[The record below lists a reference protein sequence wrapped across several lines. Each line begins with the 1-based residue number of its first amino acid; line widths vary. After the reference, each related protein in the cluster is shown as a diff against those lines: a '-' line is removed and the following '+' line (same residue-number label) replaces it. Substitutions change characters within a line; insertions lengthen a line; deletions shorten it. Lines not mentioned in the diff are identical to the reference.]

1 MSQTSEFT
9 SETKPTVISLFFSD
23 TGGGHRRAVE
33 AIQAA
38 IEQICLERGTKKPVK
53 VLSDNVCEN
62 SHPINR
68 RFVEFYNYLLRHNQS
83 LMKYYYAFV
92 EWAKPDESELGWR
105 ITRPY
110 LERTI
115 RSFDSDLVVS
125 VHPMCNQYL
134 ARCLRETGLNAKTKM
149 ATVVTDPNG
158 DFWSGW
164 ASRGSD
170 LTVAP
175 NDLSKKRLID
185 LGVDENKIAVMGM
198 PVHPDFRN
206 PPTSSKEEFRHNL
219 GLTRDLP
226 TICINAGWAG
236 GGNMMDIYKAL
247 RKVSRP
253 VQVIFLC
260 GHNQEL
266 YATMKREARL
276 SPIPTAV
283 LPFHDRLSD
292 VMAAADL
299 MVTKAGGLTTFE
311 SIARRLPMAIDT
323 ITDPMP
329 QELGT
334 AQILVDQ
341 GLGQRINRPDDIVAI
356 AENMVLREEFAAR
369 PLPKAHQ
376 LDRVDAVFEIAETLL
391 KLAGVELAPVSIGAA
406 SGSTTDCASSVLDS
420 GDTVASC
427 SSPI

>member
-9 SETKPTVISLFFSD
+9 NQTKPTIISLFFSD

-33 AIQAA
+33 AIQTA
-38 IEQICLERGTKKPVK
+38 IEQICLERGSKNPVK
-53 VLSDNVCEN
+53 VFSDNVCEN

-68 RFVEFYNYLLRHNQS
+68 WFVQFYNYLLRHNQS

-110 LERTI
+110 LENIVRA
-115 RSFDSDLVVS
+115 FDPDLAVS

-134 ARCLRETGLNAKTKM
+134 ARCLKETGLKARTKM
-149 ATVVTDPNG
+149 VTVVTDPNG

-164 ASRGSD
+164 ACSGSD

-175 NDLSKKRLID
+175 NDLSKKRLMD

-236 GGNMMDIYKAL
+236 GGNMMDIYKSL
-247 RKVSRP
+247 HKVERP

-266 YATMKREARL
+266 YATMKREARH

-334 AQILVDQ
+334 AQILVEH
-341 GLGQRINRPDDIVAI
+341 GLAQCINTADDIVAI
-356 AENMVLREEFAAR
+356 AESMELREEFAAR

-376 LDRVDAVFEIAETLL
+376 LDRVDAVFEIAETIL
-391 KLAGVELAPVSIGAA
+391 KLAGVELAPISVGAA
-406 SGSTTDCASSVLDS
+406 SGLAADSGNPILDS

>member
-1 MSQTSEFT
+1 MNQTSD
-9 SETKPTVISLFFSD
+9 PTNSNLPAATPTTISLFFSD
-23 TGGGHRRAVE
+23 TGGGHRSAVE

-38 IEQICLERGTKKPVK
+38 VEQLCRERGTKKPVK
-53 VLSDNVCEN
+53 VVIDNVAEN

-68 RFVEFYNYLLRHNQS
+68 KFVQFYNYLLRHNQA
-83 LMKYYYAFV
+83 LMKYYYAFIELV
-92 EWAKPDESELGWR
+92 KPNDSDIAWR
-105 ITRPY
+105 FTKPY
-110 LERTI
+110 LEAKM
-115 RSFDSDLVVS
+115 RSIDPDLTVS

-134 ARCLRETGLNAKTKM
+134 ARCLKETGMNKKSKLV
-149 ATVVTDPNG
+149 TVVTDPNG

-164 ASRGSD
+164 ASLDSD

-175 NDLSKKRLID
+175 NDLSKKRLMD
-185 LGVDENKIAVMGM
+185 LGVRENRIKVIGM

-236 GGNMMDIYKAL
+236 GGNMMEVYKAL
-247 RKVSRP
+247 HSVTRP

-260 GHNQEL
+260 GHNQDL
-266 YATMKREARL
+266 YATMKREARR

-283 LPFHDRLSD
+283 LPFHDRLAD
-292 VMAAADL
+292 VMAASDL

-311 SIARRLPMAIDT
+311 AIARRLPMAIDT

-334 AQILVDQ
+334 AQILVSE
-341 GLGQRINRPDDIVAI
+341 GLGQRVNKPMDIVAI
-356 AENMVLREEFAAR
+356 AENMVLREEFAAA
-369 PLPKAHQ
+369 PLPTNHQ

-391 KLAGVELAPVSIGAA
+391 KLAGVEFLPSLSV
-406 SGSTTDCASSVLDS
+406 GSTGSSVES
-420 GDTVASC
+420 GESVASRP
-427 SSPI
+427 SSI